1 MTKLEA
7 PAMKNYINIRAG
19 YENQLL
25 PVVVSDVPMEES
37 GLLPVPDG
45 AQLLVL
51 WKHDDYVFYKESQ
64 GYFAGD
70 DDWGWQHSTE
80 NVDTLRNG
88 QHPAARIV
96 WDIANERNR
105 PDISSK

>member
-25 PVVVSDVPMEES
+25 PVGVSEVPMDES

-51 WKHDDYVFYKESQ
+51 WEHGDYVFYKGSQ
-64 GYFAGD
+64 GYIPGD
-70 DDWGWQHSTE
+70 VEWDWRHSSE
-80 NVDTLRNG
+80 NVDSLRAGAHAN
-88 QHPAARIV
+88 ARIV
-96 WDIANERNR
+96 WDIANDSNQ
-105 PDISSK
+105 PTSSS

>member
-7 PAMKNYINIRAG
+7 PEMKNYINIRAG

-25 PVVVSDVPMEES
+25 PVVVSDVPMDES

-51 WKHDDYVFYKESQ
+51 WEHGDYVFYNGSE
-64 GYFAGD
+64 GYFPGD
-70 DDWGWQHSTE
+70 VEWDWRHSRE
-80 NVDTLRNG
+80 NVDSLRAGAHANA
-88 QHPAARIV
+88 HIV
-96 WDIANERNR
+96 WDIANDSNK
-105 PDISSK
+105 PTSSS

>member
-25 PVVVSDVPMEES
+25 PV
-37 GLLPVPDG
+37 PDG

-51 WKHDDYVFYKESQ
+51 WKHGDYVFYKGSQ
-64 GYFAGD
+64 GYFPGD
-70 DDWGWQHSTE
+70 VEWDWRHSSE
-80 NVDTLRNG
+80 NVDSLRAGAHAN
-88 QHPAARIV
+88 ARIV
-96 WDIANERNR
+96 WDIANDSNKLT
-105 PDISSK
+105 SSS